1 MSEPGKKRDAA
12 DDKNTKEK
20 IISVATKL
28 FATKGYGAVSIR
40 DIAHETGIK
49 PASIY
54 YHFTGKEALLETI
67 MLLYSEAYG
76 AYFKR
81 SIDAIKQESTL
92 EGVMKIIFSELLEVN
107 DYFTYYC
114 SSILLK
120 EQFHNE
126 FARQM
131 AFKLYYT
138 DSIKYIQSH
147 FEGLAEKKVIEPFD
161 SKMLA
166 VFLMFCVLIGSELR
180 LHESMGAEMPFDC
193 TQMYT
198 SLRSFITEAVKLG
211 LTGN

>member
-1 MSEPGKKRDAA
+1 M
-12 DDKNTKEK
+12 
-20 IISVATKL
+20 
-28 FATKGYGAVSIR
+28 VSIR
-40 DIAHETGIK
+40 DIATEVGIK

-54 YHFTGKEALLETI
+54 NHFTSKEALLETI
-67 MLLYSEAYG
+67 MIRYSEEYE

-81 SIDAIKQESTL
+81 SIDAIKQKSTL
-92 EGVMKIIFSELLEVN
+92 EGVMEVIFSELLEVT
-107 DYFTYYC
+107 DYFSYYC

-131 AFKLYYT
+131 VFKLYYI
-138 DSIKYIQSH
+138 DSIRYIQSH

-161 SKMLA
+161 SKTLA

-193 TQMYT
+193 TPMYA
-198 SLRSFITEAVKLG
+198 SLRNFLTEAARLG
-211 LTGN
+211 LVGD